1 MSSLPLVRDAMSTSF
16 IAMSAEDSLTRAKGI
31 FESKHPPLIVV
42 LQGEKFVGIV
52 TERVL
57 LKPRINPLEVKVSS
71 VALMPPKLGPDDNM
85 CRAARLMVE
94 NNLKA
99 LPVIE
104 DGKVVGLLT
113 VKDVVSSCSNFLK
126 GVKVRDVM
134 TRDPVVISV
143 DDTIGKAVSLMRD
156 VGVSRLPVVD
166 NNELRGIITLH
177 DLITRIILPR
187 EKSSI
192 GDVIG
197 EKVRTL
203 SYRVRDIMTTPV
215 HTAFPWEPVQ
225 RALDRME
232 QYDIDSLVVVE
243 DRKVV
248 GIITLID
255 ILIPI
260 ARLESQRLEGIDIQV
275 VYKLG
280 AIDSSSKERVS
291 LMARRFTSRL
301 GKTLGNGVLTL
312 HFKEHKEKHGE
323 RHLIHCRARL
333 KTDKYQ
339 FIGIGEGW
347 TPDLAARMA
356 LDKIERQIITSKEL
370 AMKYPYGVEIIER
383 LAESY

>member
-1 MSSLPLVRDAMSTSF
+1 MSELPLVREAMSTSF
-16 IAMSAEDSLTRAKGI
+16 VVMKAEEPLTRAKGI

-42 LQGEKFVGIV
+42 LEGEKFVGIV

-57 LKPRINPLEVKVSS
+57 LKPRINPLVVKVGS
-71 VALMPPKLGPDDNM
+71 VALMPPRLSPEDNM
-85 CRAARLMVE
+85 CKAARLMIE

-99 LPVIE
+99 LPVVQDE
-104 DGKVVGLLT
+104 KVVGLLAI
-113 VKDVVSSCSNFLK
+113 KNVVSSCSKLLK

-134 TRDPVVISV
+134 TRDPVVINV
-143 DDTIGKAVSLMRD
+143 DDTIGKAVSIMRD
-156 VGVSRLPVVD
+156 VGVSRLPVVE

-177 DLITRIILPR
+177 DLIIKIILPR
-187 EKSSI
+187 EKASM
-192 GDVIG
+192 GDVTG

-203 SYRVRDIMTTPV
+203 SYRIRDVMTTPV
-215 HTAFPWEPVQ
+215 RTAFPWEPVQ

-243 DRKVV
+243 DHRVV

-255 ILIPI
+255 ILTPI
-260 ARLESQRLEGIDIQV
+260 ARLNSQRLENIDVQV

-280 AIDSSSKERVS
+280 SVDASAKERVS
-291 LMARRFTSRL
+291 LMARRFTRRL
-301 GKTLGNGVLTL
+301 GKTVGTGVLTL
-312 HFKEHKEKHGE
+312 YFKEHKEKHGE

-339 FIGIGEGW
+339 FVGIGEGW

-356 LDKIERQIITSKEL
+356 LDRIERQIITSKEL
-370 AMKYPYGVEIIER
+370 ATKYPFGAELIER